1 MLRIILEIIYTTQS
15 ITYFHIYIYLNMIVI
30 LKHCQILKVTHINF
44 EKQNGNLY
52 KVKCKSLSC
61 VRISVT
67 PWTVHGIL

>member
-1 MLRIILEIIYTTQS
+1 
-15 ITYFHIYIYLNMIVI
+15 MIVI
-30 LKHCQILKVTHINF
+30 LKHCQILIVTYINF